1 MEQVIAKKN
10 KIATIEEAL
19 EHIADGCTLMY
30 GGFGGVGTPPTL
42 VQGILDKGVKDLT
55 LIGNDTGFPDIGI
68 GRLVTAERARK
79 VIASHIGSNPNA
91 GRLMTEGKLLVEF
104 SPQGTLVERIR
115 AGGVGLG
122 GILVDI
128 GIGTIA
134 EEGKEKIT
142 IGGKTYL
149 IETAL
154 TAEVSI
160 VYAKKADPLGNLV
173 FDKSARNFNPLVAMA
188 GAYTIAEVEEIV
200 SVGELSSLHLVRSAT
215 CTLTWPSPWVC
226 SRGAIRRP

>member
-1 MEQVIAKKN
+1 MKQVISKKN
-10 KIATIEEAL
+10 KIVSLEEAL
-19 EHIADGCTLMY
+19 EYITDGCTLMY

-42 VQGILDKGVKDLT
+42 IQGILDKGVKELT

-68 GRLVTAERARK
+68 GRLVTLERAKK

-91 GRLMTEGKLLVEF
+91 GRLMTEGKLQVEF
-104 SPQGTLVERIR
+104 SPQGTLAERIR

-122 GILVDI
+122 GIFVDV

-134 EEGKEKIT
+134 EEGKDKMVID
-142 IGGKTYL
+142 GKEYL

-154 TAEVSI
+154 TSEVSI

-188 GAYTIAEVEEIV
+188 GAFTIAEVEEIV
-200 SVGELSSLHLVRSAT
+200 PVGELDPECIAT
-215 CTLTWPSPWVC
+215 PGIYVDMVIPTKGVNWKW
-226 SRGAIRRP
+226 AWE